1 MDYLEIFNAKYRKKK
16 ITNIIISSITMLMGF
31 YSLAYVFTHWRG
43 GGLQFRYLTVDG
55 TIFTT
60 VLTTIAVV
68 VNIVEFEKYTELTK
82 KFIYLIRLSSA
93 VTEGIIFIVV
103 MISQLPFFK
112 DHMTIFTPENMLM
125 HVLIPILTIAS
136 FIYNDSPIGK
146 FRFRWI
152 FAANA
157 YAFLYAIVVV
167 ILIAKGHIS
176 RDLVPYF
183 FLDIR
188 STGVAFVLGIAAII
202 FCIGM
207 GLSYVFVE
215 LNRKVYWRT
224 LSIKEPT
231 HKAK

>member
-1 MDYLEIFNAKYRKKK
+1 MEPLEIFNAKYRRKK
-16 ITNIIISSITMLMGF
+16 IINIIISIATVLMGIF
-31 YSLAYVFTHWRG
+31 SVHFIFMHDADGVFT
-43 GGLQFRYLTVDG
+43 FRWLTVDG
-55 TIFTT
+55 TIFAT
-60 VLTTIAVV
+60 VLTAIAVV

-82 KFIYLIRLSSA
+82 SFIYLIRLSSA

-125 HVLIPILTIAS
+125 HVLIPILTIVS

-176 RDLVPYF
+176 QDLVPYF

-207 GLSYVFVE
+207 GLSYLFVE

-224 LSIKEPT
+224 LSIKES
-231 HKAK
+231 